1 VHSASL
7 RSGAEHDHRGSE
19 LIDSLR
25 KEIQER
31 LDQLLA
37 EAEKLKRA
45 LAALGLDGGPSSRA
59 RSTPA
64 HRRSTSTRARRTP
77 AARRRTRVAATKS
90 KVLSA
95 LSPDKGMTAGEVAAA
110 TGLPR
115 SSVSTMLSRL
125 AKSGEVRKA
134 ERGYLLW

>member
-1 VHSASL
+1 M
-7 RSGAEHDHRGSE
+7 
-19 LIDSLR
+19 IDSIR
-25 KEIQER
+25 KQIQER

-45 LAALGLDGGPSSRA
+45 LAALAPSGASASRA
-59 RSTPA
+59 RPA
-64 HRRSTSTRARRTP
+64 PARRGSTATRVRP
-77 AARRRTRVAATKS
+77 ASVARRRTRAGATKS

-95 LSPDKGMTAGEVAAA
+95 LSADEGMTAGEVAAA

-115 SSVSTMLSRL
+115 ASVSTTLSRL

-134 ERGYLLW
+134 ERGYVLP